1 MDFVMELEQLI
12 GKMSQ
17 AMKASGFKEL
27 VMVMEFTEPRQA
39 KNIVVNGKMMSAK
52 KKASG
57 PKQMGQSFLETSE
70 TICVMDYA
78 RCKIKGKE
86 ILS

>member
-1 MDFVMELEQLI
+1 MPAMKVIGLRVFVM
-12 GKMSQ
+12 
-17 AMKASGFKEL
+17 
-27 VMVMEFTEPRQA
+27 VTEFTEPNQV
-39 KNIVVNGKMMSAK
+39 KNIVVNGKMMSATE
-52 KKASG
+52 KASG

-78 RCKIKGKE
+78 RCKIEGKE

>member
-1 MDFVMELEQLI
+1 MELEQLI

-17 AMKASGFKEL
+17 AMKVSGFKEL

-39 KNIVVNGKMMSAK
+39 KNIVVNGKMMSATE
-52 KKASG
+52 KASG

-78 RCKIKGKE
+78 RCKIEGKE